1 MNKNSQNMETK
12 NENANPQLAS
22 ENNLINNLGGQL
34 LSEVMV
40 KETKKEVPNEV
51 KATDVKVQ
59 SKNAFQSSLAHEF
72 EKLKQKVVEEFL
84 PIDEDEVFPILS
96 GEEMLTNGIQEIPML
111 VPPLIHSVGLAL
123 FIGSSDIGKSSLLRQ
138 LGICVASGMDFCG
151 MKINAKYNR
160 AIICS
165 GEDDEMSISFL
176 LKKQNLDLHL
186 KPEQLKNLVYIFDNY
201 KLIERLENELQ
212 SQRADVVIIDP
223 FTDSF
228 SNDLYK
234 AIDVR
239 AYLNQFSRLTKKY
252 ECVIIFMHHTR
263 KGAENLAPSK
273 NNALGSQSIEA
284 KARLVLELKASVNN
298 PTLRHLCP
306 VKGNYI
312 PQELKRSSID
322 LMFSDNLTFKSIGTN
337 TPFDKINTNE
347 VNLSTLEAEYK
358 EIISLKEQ
366 GLNYREI
373 GLKFGVSHGTI
384 MNKLKRYEKIKNAE
398 TIIKE

>member
-1 MNKNSQNMETK
+1 MKKAEKSAKTTNSET
-12 NENANPQLAS
+12 NLNANPQIS
-22 ENNLINNLGGQL
+22 
-34 LSEVMV
+34 
-40 KETKKEVPNEV
+40 KETKNDATNEATNEV
-51 KATDVKVQ
+51 NATDVKVQ
-59 SKNAFQSSLAHEF
+59 SKNAQISPIVEEF

-138 LGICVASGMDFCG
+138 LGICVVSGRDFCG

-201 KLIERLENELQ
+201 KLIERLEKELQ

-239 AYLNQFSRLTKKY
+239 VYLNQFSRLAKKY
-252 ECVIIFMHHTR
+252 ECLIIFMHHTR

-298 PTLRHLCP
+298 STIRHLCP

-322 LMFSDNLTFKSIGTN
+322 LMFSDNLTFKSLGTN

-347 VNLSTLEAEYK
+347 VSLSTLEAEYK

-373 GLKFGVSHGTI
+373 GIKFGVSHSTI
-384 MNKLKRYEKIKNAE
+384 ISRMKRYEKIKNSE
-398 TIIKE
+398 IIVKD